1 MPIHLHA
8 LTPDQVCAVMALAER
23 KSAKADWERIA
34 KPGYLLMPD
43 GPAPELQDLV
53 NAIDQLPPS
62 AKEELMTLV
71 WLGMGTIDDDP
82 CSWAELLHAA
92 HEAQNN
98 DIPEELALL
107 PSLHECLHRGLERV
121 V

>member
-8 LTPDQVCAVMALAER
+8 LTPDQICAVMALAER

-62 AKEELMTLV
+62 AK
-71 WLGMGTIDDDP
+71 DDP
-82 CSWAELLHAA
+82 CSWTELLHAA